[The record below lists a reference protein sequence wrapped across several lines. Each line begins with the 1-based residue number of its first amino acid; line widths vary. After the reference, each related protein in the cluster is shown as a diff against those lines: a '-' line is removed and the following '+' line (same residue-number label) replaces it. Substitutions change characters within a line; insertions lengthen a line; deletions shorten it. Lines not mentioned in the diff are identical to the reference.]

1 MTMTTPVTEARHT
14 LPAAYYYSAEQY
26 AVEQEHLWYE
36 QWVYVGRS
44 ESVGVAGQ
52 FRTVD
57 IVGQNVLVTRNADGI
72 LKAFYNVC
80 SHRGAVL
87 CDEPEGATKAVF
99 QCPYH
104 AWCYDLNGELVAT
117 PRVDKDE
124 VDRSALGLKPI
135 HIDEWQGFIFVNLS
149 RDEPL
154 PLREALDAHYDSPLR
169 FEKHDMAKLVTIRH
183 TESVVAANWKIL
195 IENYNECLHCP
206 IVHPELVEVVP
217 TYKRG
222 DTGDRSRE
230 DGGVAIITGGTSYSA
245 DPRAR
250 RAVLPGMNDEQAHS
264 IYGSQ
269 TFPNMFIDVA
279 GSNVVAT
286 RLVPEGPTQTRV
298 CTDYLFLPE
307 DVATKD
313 FDPQPVVEFCEL
325 VAGQDYAVS
334 ERVQRGI
341 TSRGFAHGVYP
352 ARDDYV
358 HQFNEYYR
366 KVMASAPNIS

>member
-1 MTMTTPVTEARHT
+1 MTTDARHT
-14 LPAAYYYSAEQY
+14 LPATHYYAPEQY
-26 AVEQEHLWYE
+26 VLEQEQLWYE
-36 QWVYVGRS
+36 QWVYVGRAS
-44 ESVGVAGQ
+44 NVEEPGQFFTVDVAGQ
-52 FRTVD
+52 N
-57 IVGQNVLVTRNADGI
+57 ILITRSDDGA
-72 LKAFYNVC
+72 LRAFYNVC

-87 CDEPEGATKAVF
+87 CEDQRGTTKAVF

-104 AWCYDLNGELVAT
+104 AWCYDLKGDLVAT

-124 VDRSALGLKPI
+124 VDRSALGLKPV
-135 HIDEWQGFIFVNLS
+135 HVDAWQGFLFVNLS
-149 RDEPL
+149 RSTPT
-154 PLREALDAHYDSPLR
+154 PLRSALDGHYDSPLR
-169 FEKHDMAKLVTIRH
+169 FEKHQMDQLVTVQT

-217 TYKRG
+217 TYKKG
-222 DTGDRSRE
+222 DTGDRSRH
-230 DGGVAIITGGTSYSA
+230 DGGVALITGGTSYSD

-250 RAVLPGMNDEQAHS
+250 KAVLPGMDEETAHL

-269 TFPNMFIDVA
+269 VFPNMFLDIA
-279 GSNVVAT
+279 GSNIVAT

-298 CTDYLFLPE
+298 LTEYLFIPE
-307 DVATKD
+307 DIAEAD
-313 FDPQPVVEFCEL
+313 FDPKPVVDFCEL

-352 ARDDYV
+352 SRDDYV

-366 KVMASAPNIS
+366 SVMAGV

>member
-1 MTMTTPVTEARHT
+1 MTTATTATDARHT
-14 LPAAYYYSAEQY
+14 LPAAYYYSPEQF

-36 QWVYVGRS
+36 QWVYAGRS
-44 ESVGVAGQ
+44 ESVGATGTFRTIDVAGQ
-52 FRTVD
+52 NLL
-57 IVGQNVLVTRNADGI
+57 ITRNADGV

-104 AWCYDLNGELVAT
+104 AWCYDLDGELVAT
-117 PRVDKDE
+117 PRVGKDE
-124 VDRSALGLKPI
+124 VDRSVLGLKPI

-149 RDEPL
+149 RSEPK
-154 PLREALDAHYDSPLR
+154 PLRQALDSHYDSPLR
-169 FEKHDMAKLVTIRH
+169 FEKHQMDKLVTIRQ
-183 TESVVAANWKIL
+183 TESVVTANWKIL

-206 IVHPELVEVVP
+206 IVHPELVEVIP
-217 TYKRG
+217 TYKKG

-269 TFPNMFIDVA
+269 VFPNMFIDVA
-279 GSNVVAT
+279 GSNIVAT

-298 CTDYLFLPE
+298 LTDYLFLPE
-307 DVATKD
+307 DVASDD
-313 FDPQPVVEFCEL
+313 FDPQPVVDFCEL
-325 VAGQDYAVS
+325 VASQDYAVS

-366 KVMASAPNIS
+366 QVMAPAPNIA

>member
-1 MTMTTPVTEARHT
+1 MTTTTPATEARHT
-14 LPAAYYYSAEQY
+14 LPAAYYYSPEQY
-26 AVEQEHLWYE
+26 AVEQEHLWYQ
-36 QWVYVGRS
+36 QWVYVGRC
-44 ESVGVAGQ
+44 ESVGQVGQ

-57 IVGQNVLVTRNADGI
+57 IAGQNVLVTRNSDGV

-87 CDEPEGATKAVF
+87 CDEPEGTTRAVF

-117 PRVDKDE
+117 PRVEKDE

-149 RDEPL
+149 RDQPL
-154 PLREALDAHYDSPLR
+154 PLRESLDSHYDSPLR

-298 CTDYLFLPE
+298 STDYLFLPE

-366 KVMASAPNIS
+366 KVMASAPNVS

>member
-1 MTMTTPVTEARHT
+1 MTVTAASTDARHT
-14 LPAAYYYSAEQY
+14 LPAAYYHSPEQY

-44 ESVGVAGQ
+44 ETLGATGS
-52 FRTVD
+52 FRTFD
-57 IVGQNVLVTRNADGI
+57 IAGQNVLVTRNPDGA
-72 LKAFYNVC
+72 LRGFYNVC

-87 CDEPEGATKAVF
+87 CDEPAGTTKAVF

-104 AWCYDLNGELVAT
+104 AWCYDLDGELVAT

-124 VDRSALGLKPI
+124 VDRSALGLKPV
-135 HIDEWQGFIFVNLS
+135 HVDEWQGFVFVNLS
-149 RDEPL
+149 RTEPM
-154 PLREALDAHYDSPLR
+154 PLREALAGHYDSPLR
-169 FEKHDMAKLVTIRH
+169 FEKHQLERLVTVRT
-183 TESVVAANWKIL
+183 TESVVHANWKII

-230 DGGVAIITGGTSYSA
+230 DGGVEIITGGTSYSD

-250 RAVLPGMNDEQAHS
+250 KAVLPGMNDEQAHS

-269 TFPNMFIDVA
+269 VFPNMFIDVA

-286 RLVPEGPTQTRV
+286 RLVPEGPAQTRML
-298 CTDYLFLPE
+298 TEYLFIPE
-307 DVATKD
+307 DIAAED
-313 FDPQPVVEFCEL
+313 FDPEPVVQFCEL
-325 VAGQDYAVS
+325 VAHQDYEVS
-334 ERVQRGI
+334 ERVQRGV

-358 HQFNEYYR
+358 HQFNQYYR
-366 KVMASAPNIS
+366 RLMAGAPNVS